1 MSPEELSGSENTHAK
16 RTPIIDAFLNASDP
30 AAVIAEVDAVTIEDP
45 DLLMEVVMA
54 APQYF
59 NVLFTVLRRV
69 VENFEMLPA
78 NLTTGALTAVGE
90 DLDLREL
97 GMALTSTFKL
107 LNKIHQEDPGFI
119 IRMLEKPI
127 NDLLDNV
134 DAGELKELVDGWADD
149 PGAFMTMLN
158 DALWKNPAKL
168 VSIFAAVPGIV
179 NALIAFISELLRP
192 MLDVA
197 PELLAEIILQ
207 IVAGVRG
214 KDLGQITN
222 RLAEVVRLV
231 HTGNNLLG
239 GTGKPLLQKIVADKL
254 HEASD
259 ETDPVLLAKARIAFA
274 EDAQSIRN
282 AIAELTTD
290 DPRFT
295 LAVISAS
302 SSIRNPRIHAASRKL
317 SALENV
323 SPQDLSEAVYTGTV
337 DLDTSE
343 TADLLNTLLRLI
355 NGLHEARPDLLANLL
370 SSTAIAVDA
379 YELEAAGSWLVEDA
393 VQAVRPI
400 ARAILPSA
408 IRGLAAVLKSQPGED
423 SGDLDGALAS
433 LRDALKLKTGG

>member
-222 RLAEVVRLV
+222 RLDEVDMPVIVPRVPKEVVIA
-231 HTGNNLLG
+231 GNIPTVKVLAQ
-239 GTGKPLLQKIVADKL
+239 GTVEDVRRAVADL
-254 HEASD
+254 CEGMRDIPTFLCMPGCEVPTEA
-259 ETDPVLLAKARIAFA
+259 T
-274 EDAQSIRN
+274 
-282 AIAELTTD
+282 
-290 DPRFT
+290 
-295 LAVISAS
+295 
-302 SSIRNPRIHAASRKL
+302 
-317 SALENV
+317 LEN
-323 SPQDLSEAVYTGTV
+323 
-337 DLDTSE
+337 
-343 TADLLNTLLRLI
+343 LRAMI
-355 NGLHEARPDLLANLL
+355 DE
-370 SSTAIAVDA
+370 
-379 YELEAAGSWLVEDA
+379 
-393 VQAVRPI
+393 
-400 ARAILPSA
+400 
-408 IRGLAAVLKSQPGED
+408 SQKYAKKQG
-423 SGDLDGALAS
+423 
-433 LRDALKLKTGG
+433 